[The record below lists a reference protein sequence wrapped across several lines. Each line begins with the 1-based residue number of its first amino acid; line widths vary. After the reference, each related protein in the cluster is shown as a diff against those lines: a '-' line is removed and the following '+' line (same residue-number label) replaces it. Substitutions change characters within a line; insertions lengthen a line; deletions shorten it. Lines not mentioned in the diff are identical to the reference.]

1 MDDYDALSQKQL
13 ASLKRDTRIS
23 LEDAAVRATHKV
35 MDEKVIMVRY
45 DKLMQAIK
53 EIRPAAVVTKDK
65 PGTWWLDRFEEV
77 VNDLKEKP

>member
-13 ASLKRDTRIS
+13 ASLKRDMRIS
-23 LEDAAVRATHKV
+23 LEHAAVRAVHKV

-65 PGTWWLDRFEEV
+65 SGTWWLDRFEEL
-77 VNDLKEKP
+77 VNDLKDKP